1 MLLIRFPTVCYQNG
15 GGAFLIPFLICLFII
30 GMPCMYLELAAGQYF
45 HCGNI
50 TIWSRMAP
58 YMKGIGYACVIINIL
73 MLSYYNTL
81 QSYALYYLFYSFQ
94 SPVPWSVCDREW
106 NTHQCT
112 LKTNSSLASKSNHS
126 NVNTGLVNESESSSS
141 SLEIFLPTNEFF
153 TRKLLGAHNSNGFT
167 DLAGLKLG
175 IHF

>member
-1 MLLIRFPTVCYQNG
+1 
-15 GGAFLIPFLICLFII
+15 
-30 GMPCMYLELAAGQYF
+30 MPCMYLELAAGQYF

-106 NTHQCT
+106 NTNLCT
-112 LKTNSSLASKSNHS
+112 LRSRSLLNDSQPVSLFDLVEANLAANSTASESNDGNHS
-126 NVNTGLVNESESSSS
+126 ATSPLD
-141 SLEIFLPTNEFF
+141 IFLPANEFF
-153 TRKLLGAHNSNGFT
+153 SRKLLGSHHSTGFT

-175 IHF
+175 NNLLSYFFILFCSEVN

>member
-1 MLLIRFPTVCYQNG
+1 MIQFNFRFPTVCYQNG

-50 TIWSRMAP
+50 TIWARMAP

-81 QSYALYYLFYSFQ
+81 QSYALYYLLYSFQ

-106 NTHQCT
+106 NTAQCS
-112 LKTNSSLASKSNHS
+112 LHHNSSSTEPVVADNTTQSGNASANSPLNA
-126 NVNTGLVNESESSSS
+126 
-141 SLEIFLPTNEFF
+141 FLPANEFF
-153 TRKLLGAHNSNGFT
+153 SRKLLGSHNSKGFT

-175 IHF
+175 WKN